1 MLFDTVLEVFE
12 KTKPEGFTRKPS
24 EKFSSERMGGWILK
38 DAEDLHVGF
47 IGKTGRVSYLEL
59 HTTTPTTDHRRGK

>member
-1 MLFDTVLEVFE
+1 MLFDKVLEMFE
-12 KTKPEGFTRKPS
+12 KTKPEGFTRVPS

-47 IGKTGRVSYLEL
+47 VGNTGRASYLEL
-59 HTTTPTTDHRRGK
+59 LTTTPNTNHRRGK